1 MNEPAQQQVFSGEEM
16 LDGFQLTEFVPY
28 LLNQAMSRLD
38 LSLREAL
45 KPFNISIHQWRVMF
59 MIHYQG
65 PQSIGNISAGTIM
78 GQSTI
83 TRVADQ
89 LEKAKLARRSSVEAN
104 QRVVLLSLTD
114 NGRDLIEEVI
124 PRTFGVHEGAIEG
137 FDKAGQKQMF
147 QMLQKLAA
155 NLRRHEAKQKFESV

>member
-1 MNEPAQQQVFSGEEM
+1 MNEPAQQQVFSDEEM

-28 LLNQAMSRLD
+28 LLNQAMSRLGG
-38 LSLREAL
+38 L

>member
-1 MNEPAQQQVFSGEEM
+1 MNEPAQQHNLNDEYA

-45 KPFNISIHQWRVMF
+45 KPFDISIHQWRVLF
-59 MIHYQG
+59 MIHFQG
-65 PQSIGNISAGTIM
+65 PRSIGDISAGTVM

-89 LEKAKLARRSSVEAN
+89 LEKADLARRSPLEAN

-114 NGRDLIEEVI
+114 KGLELIEQVI
-124 PRTFGVHEGAIEG
+124 PHAFGVHEGAIEG
-137 FDKAGQKQMF
+137 FDPAEQKQLF

-155 NLRRHEAKQKFESV
+155 NLRRHEAKQKFESI